1 MNMKI
6 SKRDISIL
14 LIVLGLI
21 GAFCVYQ
28 FYFRGMMEKKKT
40 YTDETAQLQKRLN
53 SFYGIKDDEIIPE
66 MKKNADELREMA
78 KAFPAMY
85 CYEDIIMYLRSWE
98 LLPYEEMYSFP
109 VYTIKESEY
118 PTTISGILEWDEGN
132 GTSISGTY
140 MFGSAEVRAN
150 YQVNGYK
157 AFKDLI
163 NRIYLDE
170 APKTISQISAKM
182 KRDTGLIEGAI
193 AVDFYNVLTDSSV
206 YEPVVITGVPTS
218 LPDGIFGPTYTPT
231 PTPTPTVSPNQ
242 ERLQNQRMDQD
253 EE

>member
-1 MNMKI
+1 MKV

-28 FYFRGMMEKKKT
+28 FYFRGATEKKKT
-40 YTDETAQLQKRLN
+40 YEDETAQLQKRLD
-53 SFYGIKDDEIIPE
+53 SFYGIKDDVIIPE

-132 GTSISGTY
+132 RTSISGTY